1 MSYRRLSLFSRLVLS
16 MSIVATFAIIVSIG
30 FLYVRFVSANDRF
43 REDTLLT
50 FARGMARDL
59 PVQQGGFKFV
69 INRLQ
74 ELHGQYAVLD
84 TTANVLSASAGI
96 TGPLVP
102 PDDAEQSYFSLP
114 PDGGAPQLFG
124 LSLRLSG
131 KEPVRYVQV
140 AFPKSH
146 LIFDSI
152 LEEFVGDIAWIWI
165 PFVAVILVTN
175 IIVAR
180 LALRPLIAAAR
191 EAEQIGPASIS
202 SRITEGNLP
211 PDVLAIVKAVNNALD
226 RLQGGYLG
234 LERFAG
240 NIAHELRTP
249 MTIIKAQ
256 LAAPGGTTSADLRQ
270 DFESLERIVT
280 QLVDRVRLGGMHF
293 EAHDR
298 VDLAELARS
307 VGAFLAPV
315 IVDRGKSIEFIA
327 PSMPVWI
334 NGANDFIFR
343 ALRNLIENAV
353 EHSPPFGTVTV
364 VVGTDRSITVSDHG
378 NGFPKVKLDPAER
391 RSRQSLSDRFDG
403 LGLGL
408 SIVDETMVAHGG
420 RLVLSNPATGGASA
434 RMEFPVLAKEPDGGT
449 SDL

>member
-16 MSIVATFAIIVSIG
+16 MSVVATFAIIVSIG

-43 REDTLLT
+43 REETLLT
-50 FARGMARDL
+50 FAKGMARDL
-59 PVQQGGFKFV
+59 PGQQGDFKFV
-69 INRLQ
+69 VNRLQ
-74 ELHGQYAVLD
+74 ELHGQYAILGPTD
-84 TTANVLSASAGI
+84 NVLSASAGV

-102 PDDAEQSYFSLP
+102 ASDAERSYFTLS
-114 PDGGAPQLFG
+114 PDRNTPQLFG
-124 LSLRLSG
+124 LSLRLWG
-131 KEPVRYVQV
+131 KDPAQYVQV

-146 LIFDSI
+146 LVFDSI
-152 LEEFVGDIAWIWI
+152 LEEFVGDIAWIWV
-165 PFVAVILVTN
+165 PFVALILVTN

-180 LALRPLIAAAR
+180 LALRPLLGAAR

-256 LAAPGGTTSADLRQ
+256 LAAPGGTTSGDLRQ

-315 IVDRGKSIEFIA
+315 IVGKGKSIEFIA
-327 PSMPVWI
+327 PSTPVWI

-353 EHSPPFGTVTV
+353 EHSPPLGTVTV
-364 VVGTDRSITVSDHG
+364 AVGADRSITVSDQG
-378 NGFPKVKLDPAER
+378 CGFPKIKLDPAAR
-391 RSRQSLSDRFDG
+391 RSQQSVSDRSDG

-420 RLVLSNPATGGASA
+420 RLILSNPAAGGASA
-434 RMEFPVLAKEPDGGT
+434 RMEFPVFSHEPHAALDP
-449 SDL
+449 